1 MAFDRYGSSRRK
13 TYVTMADIDSMG
25 GLEFESFVGELLKSI
40 GYSGVQVTKS
50 SGDQGVDV
58 VAYKDGKNM
67 LYNAKI
73 ILRR

>member
-1 MAFDRYGSSRRK
+1 MAFEIFGNSRRRS
-13 TYVTMADIDSMG
+13 VTMADIDSMG

-58 VAYKDGKNM
+58 VAYKDGKKYAI
-67 LYNAKI
+67 LY
-73 ILRR
+73 L